1 MRFMM
6 LVKSAEG
13 CGGMPPKEL
22 MDAIDKSSA
31 EAVKAGIMIQAGG
44 LVPLAQSTRVRI
56 SRGQLTA
63 TDGPFT
69 ESKEVVGGFAIF
81 EFKSKAEAV
90 KSAVDFMELHRKY
103 WPGWE
108 GETEV
113 RQIFGPEDF
122 PPRP

>member
-13 CGGMPPKEL
+13 CGGNPPKEL
-22 MDAIDKSSA
+22 IDAINKSTE
-31 EAVKAGIMIQAGG
+31 EAVKAGSMIQAGG
-44 LVPLAQSTRVRI
+44 LVPLEQSTRVRI
-56 SRGQLTA
+56 TRGQLTA

-90 KSAVDFMELHRKY
+90 KSAVEFMELHRKY

>member
-13 CGGMPPKEL
+13 CGGNPPKEL
-22 MDAIDKSSA
+22 MDAINKSSE
-31 EAVKAGIMIQAGG
+31 EAVKAGRMIQAGG

-81 EFKSKAEAV
+81 EFKSKKEAV
-90 KSAVDFMELHRKY
+90 ESAVEFMELHRKF

-113 RQIFGPEDF
+113 RQI
-122 PPRP
+122 